1 MKNRVI
7 SLELC
12 LIVFMCYGC
21 DNQSNKTIY
30 ENVCDVAL
38 TVDLDLENDKVSF
51 YDLFESVSI
60 IQLETKEDI
69 LLHRIDKI
77 VFHNDSIFIMD
88 KKQGGIFL
96 FDSKGKYLNKLSK
109 QGNGPDEYF
118 DLSDFTINRYTNN
131 LELLSTYRGISCY
144 DLNFNFI
151 GKIPFSD
158 KGWLV
163 HRFAIIDSCT
173 RALFNIV
180 RTHNIEIYDISEKKI
195 KGEYIEVPKFIYRN
209 TPLGGPF
216 LLENMQKGE
225 ATFTQPFSRIVYSVT
240 PSSLKERY
248 KWDFGKY
255 NFSIEKLNPELSQDE
270 YSKIFAGNSF
280 KRNNVYSFLAN
291 AENSWSYLS
300 QFTFGSES
308 HVLTVLY
315 DKTTGKYIKIGDLK
329 EGISFPYYP
338 IVTEECLYTVPRD
351 TFVVNRYLNDK
362 IKKENFISLKQY
374 EEDGNPMILQY
385 RFNKHTE

>member
-1 MKNRVI
+1 M
-7 SLELC
+7 SFGLC
-12 LIVFMCYGC
+12 FMVFVCYSCG
-21 DNQSNKTIY
+21 NQDDKTVSQ
-30 ENVCDVAL
+30 NVCDIILA
-38 TVDLDLENDKVSF
+38 VDLDLENDNVSF
-51 YDLFESVSI
+51 YDLFESVSL
-60 IQLETKEDI
+60 IQLETKENV

-77 VFHNDSIFIMD
+77 IFHNDSIFIMD
-88 KKQGGIFL
+88 KKQGTIFL
-96 FDSKGKYLNKLSK
+96 FDSKGRYLNKLSK

-118 DLSDFTINRYTNN
+118 DLSDFAINSYTNN
-131 LELLSTYRGISCY
+131 LELLSTYRGISRY

-195 KGEYIEVPKFIYRN
+195 KGKYIEIPKFIYRN

-216 LLENMQKGE
+216 LLDNLREGE
-225 ATFTQPFSRIVYSVT
+225 AVFTQPFSHVVYSVT
-240 PSSLKERY
+240 HSSLKERY

-255 NFSIEKLNPELSQDE
+255 NFSIEELDPVLSQDE
-270 YSKIFAGNSF
+270 YSNIFSSNSF
-280 KRNNVYSFLAN
+280 KQNNVYSFLAN
-291 AENSWSYLS
+291 AENSWIYLA

-308 HVLTVLY
+308 RVLTVVY
-315 DKTTGKYIKIGDLK
+315 DKVTSKYMKIGDLK

-338 IVTEECLYTVPRD
+338 IVTEECLYTIPRD
-351 TFVVNRYLNDK
+351 TFVVNKYLNDK
-362 IKKENFISLKQY
+362 IKKENSISLKQY

-385 RFNKHTE
+385 RLKTATK

>member
-1 MKNRVI
+1 MKNRVV
-7 SLELC
+7 SLGIC
-12 LIVFMCYGC
+12 FIVFVCYSC
-21 DNQSNKTIY
+21 DNKYNKL
-30 ENVCDVAL
+30 VSQDACDVVL
-38 TVDLDLENDKVSF
+38 SVDLDLENDKVSF
-51 YDLFESVSI
+51 YDLFVSVSL
-60 IQLETKEDI
+60 IQLKTKENI

-77 VFHNDSIFIMD
+77 IFHNDSIFIMD
-88 KKQGGIFL
+88 KKQGTIFL

-109 QGNGPDEYF
+109 QGEGPDEYF

-131 LELLSTYRGISCY
+131 LELLSSYRGLSCY

-158 KGWLV
+158 KRWLV

-180 RTHNIEIYDISEKKI
+180 RTHNIEIYDISEKVI
-195 KGEYIEVPKFIYRN
+195 KGKYLEIPKFIYRN

-216 LLENMQKGE
+216 LLENKQKGE
-225 ATFTQPFSRIVYSVT
+225 AVFTQPFSQTVYSIT
-240 PSSLKERY
+240 QSSLKEQY

-255 NFSIEKLNPELSQDE
+255 NFSIEELEPGLSQNE
-270 YSKIFAGNSF
+270 YSNIFNNNSF
-280 KRNNVYSFLAN
+280 KQNNVYSFLAN
-291 AENSWSYLS
+291 AENSWSYLT
-300 QFTFGSES
+300 QFAFGSES
-308 HVLTVLY
+308 RVLTVVY
-315 DKTTGKYIKIGDLK
+315 DKKTSKYIKIGDLE

-338 IVTEECLYTVPRD
+338 ILTEECLYTVPRD

-362 IKKENFISLKQY
+362 IKRENFISLKQY

-385 RFNKHTE
+385 RFKRSTK

>member
-1 MKNRVI
+1 MKNRVM
-7 SLELC
+7 SFGLC
-12 LIVFMCYGC
+12 FMVFVCYSCG
-21 DNQSNKTIY
+21 NQDDKTVSQ
-30 ENVCDVAL
+30 NVCDIILA
-38 TVDLDLENDKVSF
+38 VDLDLENDNVSF
-51 YDLFESVSI
+51 YDLFESVSL
-60 IQLETKEDI
+60 IQLETKENV

-77 VFHNDSIFIMD
+77 IFHNDSIFIMD
-88 KKQGGIFL
+88 KKQGTIFL
-96 FDSKGKYLNKLSK
+96 FDSKGRYLNKLSK

-118 DLSDFTINRYTNN
+118 DLSDFAINSYTNN
-131 LELLSTYRGISCY
+131 LELLSTYRGISRY

-195 KGEYIEVPKFIYRN
+195 KGKYIEIPKFIYRN

-216 LLENMQKGE
+216 LLDNLREGE
-225 ATFTQPFSRIVYSVT
+225 AVFTQPFSHVVYSVT
-240 PSSLKERY
+240 HSSLKERY

-255 NFSIEKLNPELSQDE
+255 NFSIEELDPVLSQDE
-270 YSKIFAGNSF
+270 YSNIFSSNSF
-280 KRNNVYSFLAN
+280 KQNNVYSFLAN
-291 AENSWSYLS
+291 AENSWIYLA

-308 HVLTVLY
+308 RVLTVVY
-315 DKTTGKYIKIGDLK
+315 DKVTSKYMKIGDLK

-338 IVTEECLYTVPRD
+338 IVTEECLYTIPRD
-351 TFVVNRYLNDK
+351 TFVVNKYLNDK
-362 IKKENFISLKQY
+362 IKKENSISLKQY

-385 RFNKHTE
+385 RLKTATK